1 MKRSDIARTASAAL
15 LVLGAAA
22 LPAQGATA
30 APKAAAK
37 PPAKSASSTAVL
49 KVAPVV
55 YRERRLAN
63 GLQVITV
70 ETHSSPTVSVH
81 VSYHVGSRD
90 DPPGRS
96 GFAHLFEHMMFK
108 STANLRAEQFDRLTE
123 DVGGANNASTG
134 DDVGKRRRL
143 EVLDAADP
151 RPLVRMLE
159 VRRRRERVEEPA
171 VR

>member
-1 MKRSDIARTASAAL
+1 MKPEAISRERRRRAAGPWRSRAARARCIDRAEGTAK
-15 LVLGAAA
+15 
-22 LPAQGATA
+22 P
-30 APKAAAK
+30 AAK
-37 PPAKSASSTAVL
+37 EASSTAVL

-70 ETHSSPTVSVH
+70 ENASSPTVSVH
-81 VSYHVGSRD
+81 VAYHVGSRD

-134 DDVGKRRRL
+134 DDAPSTTRSCRRTTSRRCSG
-143 EVLDAADP
+143 P
-151 RPLVRMLE
+151 RPSG
-159 VRRRRERVEEPA
+159 
-171 VR
+171 